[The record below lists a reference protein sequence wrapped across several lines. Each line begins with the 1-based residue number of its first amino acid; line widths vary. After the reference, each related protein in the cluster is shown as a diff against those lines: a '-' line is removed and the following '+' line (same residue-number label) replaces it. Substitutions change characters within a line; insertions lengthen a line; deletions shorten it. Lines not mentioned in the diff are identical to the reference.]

1 MKNLSKREHD
11 FLYSLLN
18 QPINHLSFRIIVL
31 KFNAMKLLIT
41 NIWEVAKR
49 EATRMS
55 SRGLYIIVVLILPIL
70 SILFFSSLLKEGVP
84 TKMPIAI
91 VDLDHTATSRKIART
106 IDVTPLTKVTEYL
119 QSETEAMSE
128 LRTGNIYGFVILPQN
143 LQTDI
148 FASHQ
153 PVISYYYHNGFLIA
167 GGLMQNDLTLILHTL
182 SGGINI
188 QKREEMGQPED
199 YILSQVQP
207 IQLNT
212 HQLFNPSASYPVY
225 ISTIILPIMLQLF
238 ILLMTVYCIGIEIKE
253 YTSREWLRLSD
264 KSIVIALTGKLLP
277 YTIIFFIMMMFQ
289 NFMLYKVMHI
299 PMHTSLGWLMLGS
312 LMFVLAYQAIGI
324 FCIGLLPMMRH
335 SLNLAAF
342 YGILAL
348 TLCGFSFPIDAMPPV
363 FQYWASSFPVRHY
376 MHIFQSQILAGF
388 ELKYSIVSYL
398 YLLIFLFLPLTIIRR
413 LKSALIYQNFI
424 ENVHKT

>member
-1 MKNLSKREHD
+1 
-11 FLYSLLN
+11 
-18 QPINHLSFRIIVL
+18 
-31 KFNAMKLLIT
+31 MKLLIT
-41 NIWEVAKR
+41 RILEVAKR
-49 EATRMS
+49 EVNRMS

-70 SILFFSSLLKEGVP
+70 SALFFFSLLKDGVP
-84 TKMPIAI
+84 VKMPVAI
-91 VDLDHTATSRKIART
+91 VDLDHTATSRKIARA
-106 IDVTPLTKVTEYL
+106 IDVTPLSIVTEYL

-128 LRTGNIYGFVILPQN
+128 LRTGKIYGFVVLPQN
-143 LQTDI
+143 LQSDI
-148 FASHQ
+148 FGSHQ

-188 QKREEMGQPED
+188 QKREAMGQPED

-207 IQLNT
+207 VQLNT
-212 HQLFNPSASYPVY
+212 HQLFNPTASYPVY

-238 ILLMTVYCIGIEIKE
+238 ILLMTVYSIGIEIKE
-253 YTSREWLRLSD
+253 STSREWLRLSG
-264 KSIVIALTGKLLP
+264 KSTVIALTGKLLP
-277 YTIIFFIMMMFQ
+277 YTIMFFSVIMFQ
-289 NFMLYKVMHI
+289 NFMLYKVMHV
-299 PMHTSLGWLMLGS
+299 PMHTSPGWLMLGS
-312 LMFVLAYQAIGI
+312 LLFVLAYQAIGV

-335 SLNLAAF
+335 SLNMAAF

-348 TLCGFSFPIDAMPPV
+348 TLCGFSFPVDAMPPV
-363 FQYWASSFPVRHY
+363 FQYWAGGFPVRHY

-388 ELKYSIVSYL
+388 ELRYSIQSYL
-398 YLLIFLFLPLTIIRR
+398 YLLIFLFLPVTIMPR

>member
-1 MKNLSKREHD
+1 M
-11 FLYSLLN
+11 
-18 QPINHLSFRIIVL
+18 L
-31 KFNAMKLLIT
+31 KINAMKLLLT
-41 NIWEVAKR
+41 SIWEVTKR
-49 EATRMS
+49 EVTRMS

-84 TKMPIAI
+84 TKMPIAV
-91 VDLDHTATSRKIART
+91 VDLDNTSTSRKIART
-106 IDVTPLTKVTEYL
+106 IDVTPLSKVTEYL

-128 LRTGNIYGFVILPQN
+128 LRTGNIYGFVVLPQN

-148 FASHQ
+148 LASHQ

-167 GGLMQNDLTLILHTL
+167 GGLMQNDLTLILHTI

-188 QKREEMGQPED
+188 QKREAMGQPED

-212 HQLFNPSASYPVY
+212 HQLFNPTASYPVY

-238 ILLMTVYCIGIEIKE
+238 ILLMTVYSIGIEIKVG
-253 YTSREWLRLSD
+253 TSREWFRLSD
-264 KSIVIALTGKLLP
+264 KSVFIALTGKLLP
-277 YTIIFFIMMMFQ
+277 YTIIFFLVMMFQ
-289 NFMLYKVMHI
+289 NFMLYKVMQI
-299 PMHTSLGWLMLGS
+299 PMNTSIGWLMLGS
-312 LMFVLAYQAIGI
+312 LMFVLAYQAIGV

-335 SLNLAAF
+335 SLNMAAF

-348 TLCGFSFPIDAMPPV
+348 TLCGFSFPVDAMPPV
-363 FQYWASSFPVRHY
+363 FQYWASAFPVRHY

-398 YLLIFLFLPLTIIRR
+398 FLMIFLFLPLTIIRR

>member
-1 MKNLSKREHD
+1 
-11 FLYSLLN
+11 
-18 QPINHLSFRIIVL
+18 
-31 KFNAMKLLIT
+31 MKLLLT
-41 NIWEVAKR
+41 SIWEVTRR
-49 EATRMS
+49 EFTRMS
-55 SRGLYIIVVLILPIL
+55 SRGLYIIVVLVLPIV

-91 VDLDHTATSRKIART
+91 VDLDNTATSRKIART
-106 IDVTPLTKVTEYL
+106 IDVTPLSKVTEYL
-119 QSETEAMSE
+119 QSETQAMSE
-128 LRTGNIYGFVILPQN
+128 LRTGNIYGFVVLPQN

-148 FASHQ
+148 LASHQ

-167 GGLMQNDLTLILHTL
+167 GGLMQNDLTLILHTI

-188 QKREEMGQPED
+188 QKREAMGQPED

-207 IQLNT
+207 VQLNT
-212 HQLFNPSASYPVY
+212 HQLFNPTASYPVY

-238 ILLMTVYCIGIEIKE
+238 ILLITVYSIGIEIKE
-253 YTSREWLRLSD
+253 RTSREWLRLSD
-264 KSIVIALTGKLLP
+264 KSVFIALTGKLLP
-277 YTIIFFIMMMFQ
+277 YTIIFFFVMMFQ
-289 NFMLYKVMHI
+289 NFMLYKVMQI

-312 LMFVLAYQAIGI
+312 LMFVLAYQAIGV

-348 TLCGFSFPIDAMPPV
+348 TLCGFSFPVDAMPSV
-363 FQYWASSFPVRHY
+363 FQYWASGFPVRHY

-398 YLLIFLFLPLTIIRR
+398 FLMIFLFLPLTVLRR